1 MSLSDVRFLS
11 DAVCDEPQD
20 EPTVEELCECM
31 RAYSE
36 IAKPSSLSELLKICA
51 DKMEKLELALNDKN
65 ENAYSDLVR
74 ENEKLKAK
82 YGVMSELYHKLLDKL
97 CSILE

>member
-11 DAVCDEPQD
+11 DAVCAEPQD

-36 IAKPSSLSELLKICA
+36 IAKPSSLSMLLKTCA
-51 DKMEKLELALNDKN
+51 NRMEKMEIALEEKN
-65 ENAYSDLVR
+65 ENAYFDLVK

-82 YGVMSELYHKLLDKL
+82 YGVLSELYHKLLDKL